1 MNIKVIQEGF
11 YNVGQKLNK
20 KDTVK
25 AYLRLNFPP
34 CSVLDSAKA
43 TIDSVTFTGSFI
55 FNQPSGTYYIV
66 VKHRNTIETWSKS
79 GGEVFTAGTI
89 MNYDFTD
96 LSGKA
101 FGNNMVQVDNSPVRH
116 AIYSGDINQ
125 DGIIEAFDASETDND
140 AYNSLS
146 GYVRTDV
153 TGDDFVDAS
162 DLSIVDNNV
171 SNGVTVAAP

>member
-1 MNIKVIQEGF
+1 
-11 YNVGQKLNK
+11 VGQKLNK

-25 AYLRLNFPP
+25 AYLRLNFSPY
-34 CSVLDSAKA
+34 SILDSATA

-55 FNQPSGTYYIV
+55 FNQPSGTYYFV
-66 VKHRNTIETWSKS
+66 VKHRNTIDTWSKS
-79 GGEVFTAGTI
+79 GGEVFTAGAI

-96 LSGKA
+96 LSSKA
-101 FGNNMVQVDNSPVRH
+101 FGNNLVQVDNSPVRY
-116 AIYSGDINQ
+116 AIYSGDVNK
-125 DGIIEAFDASETDND
+125 DGTIDASDQSETDND
-140 AYNSLS
+140 ALNSLS

-171 SNGVTVAAP
+171 ANGVSVIAP